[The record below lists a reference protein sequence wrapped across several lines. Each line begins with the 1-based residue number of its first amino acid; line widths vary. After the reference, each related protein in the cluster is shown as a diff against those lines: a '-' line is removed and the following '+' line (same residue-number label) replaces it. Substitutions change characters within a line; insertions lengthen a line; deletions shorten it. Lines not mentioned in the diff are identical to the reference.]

1 VIRKKMQGKEWV
13 RIIIKHEPF

>member
-1 VIRKKMQGKEWV
+1 MQGKEWV